1 MRIQDNG
8 SDNVV
13 SGLTDEKHVSIDL
26 RLASSYIPGILSICK
41 VVVLLA
47 SMNIMQKLG
56 VHLEQAIV
64 VCAACLYLDRCLS
77 IRYIMDTG
85 ACSLCVLIS
94 IGVNASRISLG
105 GELGLGSVVCALIWA
120 VVSALILYEAHRAV
134 MRYVQIP
141 GIVHFVTSCFC
152 VTYGFMSLDLEPDA
166 IACTRAISFAV
177 LCVLWVY
184 TLSLGE
190 LRETFNDAF
199 SSCVDRF
206 AIVLVADIYVVS
218 GYVIFAIGFIAWQH
232 KWNSSQQHAPPAGVV
247 VSSDVVWGLHGERQQ
262 TDEDVDVHAAFRLAQ
277 KNARKGNH
285 SR

>member
-1 MRIQDNG
+1 
-8 SDNVV
+8 
-13 SGLTDEKHVSIDL
+13 
-26 RLASSYIPGILSICK
+26 
-41 VVVLLA
+41 
-47 SMNIMQKLG
+47 
-56 VHLEQAIV
+56 
-64 VCAACLYLDRCLS
+64 
-77 IRYIMDTG
+77 
-85 ACSLCVLIS
+85 
-94 IGVNASRISLG
+94 
-105 GELGLGSVVCALIWA
+105 
-120 VVSALILYEAHRAV
+120 
-134 MRYVQIP
+134 
-141 GIVHFVTSCFC
+141 
-152 VTYGFMSLDLEPDA
+152 MSLDLEPDA

-232 KWNSSQQHAPPAGVV
+232 KWNSSQQHAPPVGVV
-247 VSSDVVWGLHGERQQ
+247 VSSDVIWGVHGERQQ

-277 KNARKGNH
+277 ENARKGNH